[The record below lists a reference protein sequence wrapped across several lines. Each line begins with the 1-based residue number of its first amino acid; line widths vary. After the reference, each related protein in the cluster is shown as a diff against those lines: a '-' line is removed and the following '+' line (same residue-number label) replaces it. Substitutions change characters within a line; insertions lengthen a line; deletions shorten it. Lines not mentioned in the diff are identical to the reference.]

1 VLGSTGNK
9 GQSRRRDL
17 GAALA
22 RWADT
27 AILTED
33 DPGFEDPADI
43 AEEIRAAS
51 GGAIETHFVIPRDK
65 AIRLALS
72 LAENEQDAVV
82 LAGKGAD
89 CFQIVR
95 GKKVPYEGDYAIAK
109 RIIDSSIHQ

>member
-22 RWADT
+22 RWADI

-43 AEEIRAAS
+43 AEEIRAAID
-51 GGAIETHFVIPRDK
+51 GAIETRFVIPRDE
-65 AIRLALS
+65 AVRLALS
-72 LAENEQDAVV
+72 LAESGQDAVV

-89 CFQIVR
+89 CFQTVR
-95 GKKVPYEGDYAIAK
+95 GEKVPYEGDYAVAE
-109 RIIDSSIHQ
+109 RIITKM